1 MPLQTG
7 YGNKKEGKAMA
18 KARDIF
24 GYEKPKYAPLKEPAK
39 RVVMAYQTAQRFCDT
54 VQEWVYIEAAMPFTS
69 RMIHDLAHS
78 FAQRFDEF
86 SDMLHERHL
95 TTIYGATAELVE
107 PIEDM
112 DKAFEIV
119 VGVMDEI
126 QDALEDFRNA
136 TDNADFRPMAL
147 KTEELMLRNSEEYT
161 RFLAAWFMWD
171 ESESRTSFDNWIE
184 HLKAGGTDNE

>member
-1 MPLQTG
+1 
-7 YGNKKEGKAMA
+7 MA

-39 RVVMAYQTAQRFCDT
+39 RVVMAQRFCDT

-86 SDMLHERHL
+86 SEMLHERHL
-95 TTIYGATAELVE
+95 MTIYGATPELVE

-119 VGVMDEI
+119 IGVMDEI
-126 QDALEDFRNA
+126 QDALEDFRSV

-184 HLKAGGTDNE
+184 HLKAGGADDE